1 MTTSPKVKKVPA
13 QLTPVD
19 DKKRVEVEIKVPKT
33 ENIIFIGSELYY
45 NSFWLKMMFVG
56 AAYAKVNKLRA
67 ADKKTVAYVDVDY
80 NHLEKLAIERFRDK
94 YGFELVKLASSADIV
109 ALMNRD
115 RENYKLLDVAF
126 FSHGVIDAI
135 SMNYPS
141 KDQQVR
147 LATEN
152 YSDINKNAF
161 AANGRLYSYA
171 CRTGVSEPGESFAKE
186 ADAKPERSL
195 AQKIATHLDI
205 EVHAFLRRSHYGGI
219 LREASQSKAITSALN
234 DGREKN
240 EGSVIQIPPDHEA
253 LPHAGLAEVGSS
265 SWYWRS
271 GAKGEGTNGYALWR
285 REGGIGLPVGGD
297 GPTGLG
303 ADMRV
308 FKPVAKPKPKE

>member
-33 ENIIFIGSELYY
+33 ENIIFIGSEMWYD
-45 NSFWLKMMFVG
+45 SFWLKMMFVG

-67 ADKKTVAYVDVDY
+67 ADKKTVAFVDVGY
-80 NHLEKLAIERFRDK
+80 THLEKMAVERFRDK
-94 YGFELVKLASSADIV
+94 HGFEIVKLASSADIV
-109 ALMNRD
+109 ALMNKD

-135 SMNYPS
+135 SMNYHQ
-141 KDQQVR
+141 DTRVR
-147 LATEN
+147 LDKDN
-152 YSDINKNAF
+152 YFDVNKNAF
-161 AANGRLYSYA
+161 AANGRIYSYA
-171 CRTGVSEPGESFAKE
+171 CRTGVSVEAEHFASE

-195 AQKIATHLDI
+195 AQRMATHFDI
-205 EVHAFLRRSHYGGI
+205 EVHAFLRRSHYGGV
-219 LREASQSKAITSALN
+219 LRDASQSNAITSTLN
-234 DGREKN
+234 QGREKS

-253 LPHAGLAEVGSS
+253 LPHTGLADKGTNK
-265 SWYWRS
+265 WYWHS

-285 REGGIGLPVGGD
+285 REGGIRLPVGGD